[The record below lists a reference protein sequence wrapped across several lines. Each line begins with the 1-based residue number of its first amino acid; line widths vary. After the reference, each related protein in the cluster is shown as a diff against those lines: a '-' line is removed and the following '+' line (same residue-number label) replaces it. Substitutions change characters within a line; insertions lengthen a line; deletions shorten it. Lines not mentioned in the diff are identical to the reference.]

1 MDKELSLN
9 ILIIFPLIQ
18 IAEGHGISRETLF
31 TSAGLKPEETLA
43 ADARLSI
50 KQFILLIE
58 RISEKILD
66 INIGFRCGQLMSAAC
81 TGILGYMMINCR
93 TIGQAIEKY
102 CTYQEVAG
110 DAVTIS
116 VSTGKKTGT
125 ITWKNNAIEL
135 EPYIQPILESLVSG
149 TVTIGNELTGTFL
162 PVNEIKFHYPEPGNA
177 DEYRRIFDTNI
188 SFNQSET
195 SISFDMSC
203 YNYPLHFSNPELLSL
218 FEKQAGVFLKRLS
231 NKTTWVNKVAEI
243 LYKKGKLNYKIG
255 DVARELGINIRSLQ
269 QKLKNESSTFR
280 EIKDKVQSD
289 IAKSFLD
296 NDNYTITETGY
307 LLGFSEPSTFH
318 RTFKRWTGITPG
330 EYRNKEKI

>member
-18 IAEGHGISRETLF
+18 IAEENGISRESLF
-31 TSAGLKPEETLA
+31 TSVGLKPEETFA
-43 ADARLSI
+43 ADARLTI
-50 KQFILLIE
+50 KQFIQILELISGKV
-58 RISEKILD
+58 RD

-116 VSTGKKTGT
+116 VKTGKKSGK
-125 ITWKNNAIEL
+125 IIWQNNAIEL

-149 TVTIGNELTGTFL
+149 TVTIGKEITGTII
-162 PVNEIKFHYPEPGNA
+162 PVTEIKFHYPEPENA
-177 DEYRRIFDTNI
+177 DEYHKIFDAI
-188 SFNQSET
+188 VLFNQSET
-195 SISFDMSC
+195 SISFDMSY
-203 YNYPLHFSNPELLSL
+203 YNYPLHFSNPELLAL

-231 NKTTWVNKVAEI
+231 ENTTWVARVAKI

-255 DVARELGINIRSLQ
+255 DVARELGLNIRSLQ
-269 QKLKNESSTFR
+269 LKLKEESSTFR

-296 NDNYTITETGY
+296 NGSYSISETGY

-318 RTFKRWTGITPG
+318 RTFKRWTGMTPG
-330 EYRNKEKI
+330 EYMNKK

>member
-18 IAEGHGISRETLF
+18 IAEENGISRESLF
-31 TSAGLKPEETLA
+31 TSVGLKPEETFA
-43 ADARLSI
+43 ADARLTI
-50 KQFILLIE
+50 KQFIQILELISVKV
-58 RISEKILD
+58 RD

-116 VSTGKKTGT
+116 VKTGKKSGK
-125 ITWKNNAIEL
+125 IIWQNNAIEL

-149 TVTIGNELTGTFL
+149 TVTIGKEITGTII
-162 PVNEIKFHYPEPGNA
+162 PVTEIKFHYPEPENA
-177 DEYRRIFDTNI
+177 DEYHKIFDAI
-188 SFNQSET
+188 VLFNQPET
-195 SISFDMSC
+195 SISFDMSY
-203 YNYPLHFSNPELLSL
+203 YNYPLHFSNPELLAL

-231 NKTTWVNKVAEI
+231 ENTTWVARVAKI

-255 DVARELGINIRSLQ
+255 DVARELGLNIRSLQ
-269 QKLKNESSTFR
+269 LKLKEESSTFR

-296 NDNYTITETGY
+296 NGSYSISETGY

-318 RTFKRWTGITPG
+318 RTFKRWTGMTPG
-330 EYRNKEKI
+330 EYMNKK